1 MFFESGPRYEH
12 AKHLADKTQKA
23 RLCINIYLL
32 LDSCACETRYL
43 ASLLGFRSVPEILDL
58 PQRRRGTSRQEMM
71 LYERDPPLIREDV
84 LERATLERCPAFGL
98 LGSPE

>member
-1 MFFESGPRYEH
+1 M
-12 AKHLADKTQKA
+12 
-23 RLCINIYLL
+23 
-32 LDSCACETRYL
+32 SCACETRYL

-84 LERATLERCPAFGL
+84 LERATLEHNAAFRLLRPA
-98 LGSPE
+98 E

>member
-1 MFFESGPRYEH
+1 MRYVAFKRLSAFRE
-12 AKHLADKTQKA
+12 ADQDMSMQSTSPTKHKKA

-71 LYERDPPLIREDV
+71 LYERNPPLI
-84 LERATLERCPAFGL
+84 
-98 LGSPE
+98 

>member
-1 MFFESGPRYEH
+1 MT
-12 AKHLADKTQKA
+12 LNQ
-23 RLCINIYLL
+23 YLL
-32 LDSCACETRYL
+32 ARHELCLRTRYL

-84 LERATLERCPAFGL
+84 LERTTLEGSATFRL

>member
-1 MFFESGPRYEH
+1 MT
-12 AKHLADKTQKA
+12 LNQ
-23 RLCINIYLL
+23 YLL
-32 LDSCACETRYL
+32 ARHELCLRTRYL

-84 LERATLERCPAFGL
+84 LERASFKRSPPFGL
-98 LGSPE
+98 LRAAEQIFDAKAAV